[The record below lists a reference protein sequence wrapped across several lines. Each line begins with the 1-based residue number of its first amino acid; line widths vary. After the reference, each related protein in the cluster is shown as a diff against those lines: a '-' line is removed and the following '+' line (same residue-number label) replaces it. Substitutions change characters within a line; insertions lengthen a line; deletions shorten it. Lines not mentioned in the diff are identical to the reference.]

1 MVVADT
7 AALSVWLSATLGRQ
21 TAVTGLQ
28 RLKGGAIQENW
39 LVETTAA
46 GEPRGFVLRRD
57 APAGIEASLS
67 RRDEFALLA
76 RARAAGV
83 TVPEPVAFCDDPAV
97 FGGAFAL
104 IERVAG
110 TGLGPRVVRDLSLAP
125 DRPALTRRL
134 ARELAR
140 IHAIRPPDTALA
152 FLGEP
157 PDDFPRAEVTRLRG
171 WLDAMDAVRPGLEL
185 VLRHAETAI
194 PRPVETTL
202 IHRDFRT
209 GNYMVDGGGL
219 TAVLDWE
226 FACWGD
232 PLFDI
237 GWFCAACWRFSRPD
251 LEAGG
256 VGSRADFVAAYEA
269 ESGRSVDLGAVAAYE
284 TLAHA
289 RWAVIALQ
297 QGERHGSGRE
307 PSLEHALT
315 GRIAAELELAGLR
328 LARPP
333 GDTR

>member
-1 MVVADT
+1 MAET
-7 AALSVWLSATLGRQ
+7 AALAAWLAETLGGPAR
-21 TAVTGLQ
+21 VTGIE

-39 LVETTAA
+39 LVQAEVA
-46 GEPRGFVLRRD
+46 GKPRGYVLRRD

-67 RRDEFALLA
+67 RRDEFALLV

-83 TVPEPVAFCDDPAV
+83 TVPEPVAFCHDPAV
-97 FGGAFAL
+97 FGGPFAL
-104 IERVAG
+104 LARVPG
-110 TGLGPRVVRDLSLAP
+110 TGLGPKVVRDLSLAP
-125 DRPALTRRL
+125 DREALTRRL
-134 ARELAR
+134 ARELVR
-140 IHAIRPPDTALA
+140 IHAIRPPDAALA

-157 PDDFPRAEVTRLRG
+157 ADDFPRAEVARLRN
-171 WLDAMDAVRPGLEL
+171 WLDAMDAVRPGLEW
-185 VLRHAETAI
+185 VLRHAEATI
-194 PRPVETTL
+194 PRPAETTL

-209 GNYMVDGGGL
+209 GNYMVDGNGL

-232 PLFDI
+232 PLFDL

-269 ESGRSVDLGAVAAYE
+269 ESGRKVDRVAVAGYE

-297 QGERHGSGRE
+297 QGDRHASGRE

-328 LARPP
+328 LSRPA
-333 GDTR
+333 GDSI